1 VKIIIVII
9 LALQLSA
16 CSAIDIVAKTWEVIK
31 DPSIPVGEPK
41 DRLTVINISM
51 KTDSAV
57 NPNAFADVNVDQ
69 ENVKLV
75 DRLQSSSSDQG
86 ELLVNDA
93 TTDVNDGDQATPISF
108 KVLQLKDD
116 SFLLQA
122 DIENLFDDMKA
133 ALGTSYVTH
142 DDYMMVPDEYKF
154 IEDIEIEEDTR
165 FIGVAAAY
173 HDHANA
179 VWKQVVKINPKGERV
194 ALFIYFDETSVELK
208 TQEAFQ

>member
-1 VKIIIVII
+1 MKIIIVII